1 MLVTRDEAGDTLGVG
16 MVEAVDFESVEE
28 RVMARVNREVAR
40 IQAEMLRHDAV
51 IAATNRQ
58 LHRQEVEEMV
68 MALALS

>member
-1 MLVTRDEAGDTLGVG
+1 MTLW
-16 MVEAVDFESVEE
+16 ESAWSKPLISIEE

>member
-1 MLVTRDEAGDTLGVG
+1 
-16 MVEAVDFESVEE
+16 
-28 RVMARVNREVAR
+28 MARVNREVAR